1 MKKKKWIAAAALAA
15 AISLTV
21 IIVVFAG
28 SSKKDGDKIQNV
40 SAATVK
46 VQKASS
52 GKESTKKPLLAENEE
67 TGETAEGE
75 SDSREEET
83 SKDADNATDAA
94 PAATNTAN
102 TAETTAVNQ
111 KESGQTGQSVNQTE
125 AATQKTSA
133 AQGQTTTSAAKNQ
146 KTANMQPQT
155 QAPTTAPAP
164 APTQPATQAATQPQT
179 TAHTHNW
186 QAHYATRTV
195 TEAWDEPVY
204 QEYDVWEMHKIHTCS
219 GAHKDGVDLT
229 EAYERYVADHP
240 GATWSEFCLNQAGYV
255 TPCGT
260 DPIFGTIYPGNTY
273 MTQGV
278 IVGTDKIQVNTI
290 HHEAVTEQYIDY
302 YTCSCGATK

>member
-146 KTANMQPQT
+146 NTANMQPQT

-164 APTQPATQAATQPQT
+164 APTQAATQPQT

-204 QEYDVWEMHKIHTCS
+204 QTYDITEMHFIHTCN
-219 GAHKDGVDLT
+219 GNHKDGVDLT
-229 EAYERYVADHP
+229 EARNRYLADHP
-240 GATWSEFCLNQAGYV
+240 GSSWDEFYDNQIGYV

-260 DPIFGTIYPGNTY
+260 DPIFGTMYPGGNY
-273 MTQGV
+273 LTQPV
-278 IVGTDKIQVNTI
+278 VVGTDKIQINTI